1 MKSTTLPEPSKPTSR
16 KRRSTSW
23 LRRKQEL
30 NALRSES
37 EALETHLTFL
47 QMELDRRKAYQ
58 QKPTIQDQG
67 MWQSVAIIA
76 RQECQNSQN
85 ENARLKEKV
94 QLYAQAS
101 KMLQDQ
107 LTVAETR
114 RMQLLGSPFAF
125 VRVGVT
131 QTPMLCFE
139 NDEIFKMLER
149 RINDRFHELDL
160 ILREAHRPTEG
171 GTTTEQVQIC
181 REGGQDA
188 AAAVEFRH
196 VRLLPFGED
205 TMARSLWEIIALGG
219 VVLKTNTRVVRNT
232 PDMIELVSCHGV
244 PFGNNGSV
252 SANAHTIIKRF
263 AVPTG
268 MVALI
273 EAHSEWSIDY
283 PSSEVLRS
291 TTEEGGWVVVHEYP
305 LKAKRRS
312 TSWLRRKQELQALRC
327 ESDAL
332 ETQVTF
338 LQLQRDHYNRQR
350 ASAKLTEGQLMWKS
364 VAEIAKRECQSAQD
378 ENMRLKHELQAHA
391 RASEMLQAQLT
402 TANSQQPGLFDSKS
416 AFANAVRVGI
426 IMTRRLINNDGGF
439 FDLLERKVEDRVFEL
454 DSIVSEACLPVLE
467 GATEHIQV
475 CREDNKEAA
484 ATVEFKHSR
493 LLPFGEDTT
502 AKTIWEII
510 ELGGL
515 ITDKSIRVTRR
526 DVNVV
531 GMASRFTVPLDR
543 CNDHTVSVDVH
554 AVAKRFSASVGLV
567 VLVES
572 RSEWSINHP
581 TLGTWRQTTEEGG
594 WVVVNQLAR
603 ENGAAQRACQLRSA
617 MKLRPD
623 VPTCGSTQSTF
634 TGNIGDIVIPSFR
647 EILSSHHQSVE
658 NFLLDSSR
666 TIKA

>member
-1 MKSTTLPEPSKPTSR
+1 MTPRLEVSYLTMEPFNSDIVLSDFLHEMDQLDDLQTVPLEFVDTKRRQDLNSPMEPQLKKMKSTTSPEPSKPTSR

-205 TMARSLWEIIALGG
+205 TMARSLWEIIELGG
-219 VVLKTNTRVVRNT
+219 VVLKTNTRVIRNT
-232 PDMIELVSCHGV
+232 SDMIEMVSCHGV

-252 SANAHTIIKRF
+252 SAKAHTIIKRF
-263 AVPTG
+263 AVSTG

-273 EAHSEWSIDY
+273 EAHSEWSINY
-283 PSSEVLRS
+283 PSSEVSRS

-305 LKAKRRS
+305 IKAYS
-312 TSWLRRKQELQALRC
+312 SVGGAI
-327 ESDAL
+327 
-332 ETQVTF
+332 
-338 LQLQRDHYNRQR
+338 QR
-350 ASAKLTEGQLMWKS
+350 AS
-364 VAEIAKRECQSAQD
+364 
-378 ENMRLKHELQAHA
+378 
-391 RASEMLQAQLT
+391 
-402 TANSQQPGLFDSKS
+402 
-416 AFANAVRVGI
+416 
-426 IMTRRLINNDGGF
+426 
-439 FDLLERKVEDRVFEL
+439 
-454 DSIVSEACLPVLE
+454 
-467 GATEHIQV
+467 
-475 CREDNKEAA
+475 
-484 ATVEFKHSR
+484 
-493 LLPFGEDTT
+493 
-502 AKTIWEII
+502 
-510 ELGGL
+510 
-515 ITDKSIRVTRR
+515 
-526 DVNVV
+526 
-531 GMASRFTVPLDR
+531 
-543 CNDHTVSVDVH
+543 
-554 AVAKRFSASVGLV
+554 
-567 VLVES
+567 
-572 RSEWSINHP
+572 
-581 TLGTWRQTTEEGG
+581 
-594 WVVVNQLAR
+594 
-603 ENGAAQRACQLRSA
+603 QLRTSV
-617 MKLRPD
+617 KLRPNEAGAGGNVNSLTTTMVD
-623 VPTCGSTQSTF
+623 V
-634 TGNIGDIVIPSFR
+634 VIPSFR
-647 EILSSHHQSVE
+647 DILSSHHQSVE
-658 NFLLDSSR
+658 NFLLDSER
-666 TIKA
+666 TEN